1 MTILLVD
8 DHQIFREGVCDILT
22 KEEFCTSV
30 SQASGVADARESIS
44 QSPPDLVVTD
54 LSLPDEPGQ
63 NLIRWVAKE
72 YPDVRTLCMT
82 MHSEVAV
89 MREVFSAGARG
100 FVTKQSGYKELI
112 DGIRRVAAGEL
123 YVDQVML
130 SRIIDYL
137 GRGQDLEGDPG
148 GPLGELSQR
157 EREVFF
163 LLLEDKEVA
172 DIAEAL
178 FISTKTVENHRTSIY
193 RKLGVRDRLSLFQ
206 FARTQGCLE

>member
-22 KEEFCTSV
+22 KEDFCTAV
-30 SQASGVADARESIS
+30 LQAAGVAAAKEVIS
-44 QSPPDLVVTD
+44 DSPPDLVVTD

-63 NLIRWVAKE
+63 NLIRWVAGE
-72 YPDVRTLCMT
+72 YPDVRILCMT

-89 MREVFSAGARG
+89 MREVFSAGGRG

-130 SRIIDYL
+130 SRIVDYL
-137 GRGQDLEGDPG
+137 SRGEVMERNPES
-148 GPLGELSQR
+148 PLAELSQR

-163 LLLEDKEVA
+163 LLVEDKEVSAIA
-172 DIAEAL
+172 DAL
-178 FISTKTVENHRTSIY
+178 FISSKTVENHRTNIY

-206 FARTQGCLE
+206 FARTHGCLE

>member
-22 KEEFCTSV
+22 KEGFCTAIA
-30 SQASGVADARESIS
+30 QAAGVRAAQKSIS
-44 QSPPDLVVTD
+44 DSPPDVVVTD

-63 NLIRWVAKE
+63 NLIRWLAE
-72 YPDVRTLCMT
+72 EHPDVRPLCMT
-82 MHSEVAV
+82 MHSEIAV
-89 MREVFSAGARG
+89 MSEVFSAGARG

-130 SRIIDYL
+130 ALIIDHL
-137 GRGQDLEGDPG
+137 GRGDVWEPDPG

-163 LLLEDKEVA
+163 LLIEDKDVA

-178 FISTKTVENHRTSIY
+178 FISPKTVENHRTSIY

-206 FARTQGCLE
+206 FARTHGCLE